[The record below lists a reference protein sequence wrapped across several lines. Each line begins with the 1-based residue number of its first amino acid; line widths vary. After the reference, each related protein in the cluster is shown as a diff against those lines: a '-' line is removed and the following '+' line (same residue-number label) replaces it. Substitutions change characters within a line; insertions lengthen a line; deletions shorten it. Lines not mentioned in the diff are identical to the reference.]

1 VFPSPVGA
9 ERRRVGAGTYA
20 RGRGGLRAKLGRVTL
35 APPIETERLRLRLL
49 VPGDLGALVAIHSRE
64 DVNRWLYNGPRSE
77 AQVREMLDRK
87 IAWPRARGVTL
98 AAELAATGE
107 LAGQV
112 SLNVGPPEHR
122 QGEIGF
128 IVHPDHQG
136 HGYATEAAA
145 AVLAL
150 AFETYD
156 LHRVCGRL
164 EAGNAASAG
173 VLERLGMRR
182 EAHLIEN
189 EWVKGAWESEVVY
202 ALLDREWRQRT

>member
-1 VFPSPVGA
+1 VFPSTVPA
-9 ERRRVGAGTYA
+9 QRRRVWVGTYA
-20 RGRGGLRAKLGRVTL
+20 RGRGGTSEKLLSMEL
-35 APPIETERLRLRLL
+35 ALPIETGRLRLRPLAFE
-49 VPGDLGALVAIHSRE
+49 DHGALHAIHSRE
-64 DVNRWLYNGPRSE
+64 DVNRWLYTGPRTE
-77 AQVREMLDRK
+77 AQVREMLERK
-87 IAWPRARGVTL
+87 IAWSRDRGATL
-98 AAELAATGE
+98 AVELLATGE
-107 LAGQV
+107 LVGQA

-136 HGYATEAAA
+136 HGYATEAAE

-150 AFETYD
+150 AFDGYE

-164 EAGNAASAG
+164 EARNVASAG

-182 EAHLIEN
+182 EAHVIEN

-202 ALLDREWRQRT
+202 ALLARFR